1 MKFQKLICV
10 LLACVML
17 CGCSLLGSR
26 AEGDMEK
33 ALTALEWQD
42 YDTAIAESEAFLKR
56 VPHSTSAMRIRETG
70 GWGKFFLIEDE
81 APMVSQGTVSFR
93 NSSYPISVTD
103 LPYDSDTDACLREF
117 FIKLTFDSAY
127 FTRDVAVSTVSSV
140 YIYLVYDGSAY
151 RDDDRANFNAYY
163 LRKTGIH
170 EDDLNDVNS
179 DYDTDDLVQQINS
192 TVIPTLSQIFA
203 HLKKN
208 YGITPEQLGFREW
221 NK

>member
-1 MKFQKLICV
+1 MKYQKLICV

-17 CGCSLLGSR
+17 CGCSLLGGR

-56 VPHSTSAMRIRETG
+56 VPHSTSAMRIRETA

-81 APMVSQGTVSFR
+81 APTVSQGTVTFQNGYR
-93 NSSYPISVTD
+93 PIRVD
-103 LPYDSDTDACLREF
+103 VPYDSDIDACLESF
-117 FIKLTFDSAY
+117 YIELDFDSSY

-140 YIYLVYDGSAY
+140 YIHLDSDASAY
-151 RDDDRANFNAYY
+151 RDDDRGTLNARY

-170 EDDLNDVNS
+170 EDDPYYLNS
-179 DYDTDDLVQQINS
+179 DYNTDDLIQQINS

-208 YGITPEQLGFREW
+208 YGITPEQLGFRDW